1 MSKFQLTCTL
11 TSYDRKFLA
20 HLQYTEM
27 LTPNA
32 IKTSSRKKSLHKITQ
47 FCVLNHEEY
56 NRQKRK
62 KSDNW
67 NISGKFSF
75 LSSSTICHLFLHI
88 YMTRGLGCCLF
99 LILTFIHWWIFHTL
113 FHTWNLF
120 LINRNL
126 VFIVNTKEFWCTKF
140 FFQQSMIFNGPFIS

>member
-32 IKTSSRKKSLHKITQ
+32 IKTTSRKKLIHKLTE

-62 KSDNW
+62 KSDN
-67 NISGKFSF
+67 
-75 LSSSTICHLFLHI
+75 
-88 YMTRGLGCCLF
+88 
-99 LILTFIHWWIFHTL
+99 
-113 FHTWNLF
+113 
-120 LINRNL
+120 
-126 VFIVNTKEFWCTKF
+126 
-140 FFQQSMIFNGPFIS
+140 